1 MLAFIARRLI
11 YMISTLVLISFVGF
25 LIINLPPG
33 SYIDVFQAQRQLQG
47 THTAEAELEA
57 LKRRYGLDKP
67 VPVQYWIWVRG
78 FVRGDFGRSFEFNRE
93 VSELI
98 WERLG
103 FTVAIATG
111 SLLFIWLVAIP
122 IGIYTATHQYKLGD
136 NVATIVGMAGLSI
149 PDFML
154 ALVLMVVIQRLFGF
168 TVGGLFSREY
178 VDAPWSLAKVFD
190 LAKHLWVPIV
200 VVGTSGTAGLMR
212 IMRGNLLDI
221 LNMQYVQAARARGL
235 RETTV
240 VVKHA
245 VRNAIHPLIMLL
257 GMSLPTI
264 ISGSLIVSIV
274 LGLPTTG
281 PLYFNALR
289 QQDMYLA
296 GTFLMFLAFMLVLGN
311 FLADILLGLID
322 PRIRYE

>member
-1 MLAFIARRLI
+1 MLAFIARRLV
-11 YMISTLVLISFVGF
+11 YMVSTLVLISFVGF

-178 VDAPWSLAKVFD
+178 VDAPWSLAKVID
-190 LAKHLWVPIV
+190 LVKHLWVPIV

-235 RETTV
+235 REATV

>member
-1 MLAFIARRLI
+1 MLSFFGRRLI
-11 YMISTLVLISFVGF
+11 YMVTTLILISFIGF
-25 LIINLPPG
+25 FIINLPPG

-47 THTAEAELEA
+47 THTAEAELES
-57 LKRRYGLDKP
+57 LKRRYGLDRP
-67 VPVQYWIWVRG
+67 IYVQYLIWAKG
-78 FVRGDFGRSFEFNRE
+78 FVQGDFGRSFQYNRE
-93 VSELI
+93 VKELI

-111 SLLFIWLVAIP
+111 SLLFIWIVAIP
-122 IGIYTATHQYKLGD
+122 IGIYAATHQYKLGD
-136 NVATIVGMAGLSI
+136 NVATLLGMAGLSI

-154 ALVLMVVIQRLFGF
+154 ALVLMVVIQRLTGF

-178 VDAPWSLAKVFD
+178 VDAPWSFGKLID
-190 LAKHLWVPIV
+190 LFKHLWVPII

-235 RETTV
+235 REATV
-240 VVKHA
+240 IAKHA

-257 GMSLPTI
+257 GLSLPSI

-296 GTFLMFLAFMLVLGN
+296 GTFLIFLAFMLVLGN
-311 FLADILLGLID
+311 FIADILLGLID
-322 PRIRYE
+322 PRIRFE

>member
-1 MLAFIARRLI
+1 MLSYFARRLL
-11 YMISTLVLISFVGF
+11 YMLTTLVLVSFLGF
-25 LIINLPPG
+25 FIINLPPG
-33 SYIDVFQAQRQLQG
+33 SYIDVFQAQRQIQG
-47 THTAEAELEA
+47 THTAEAELES

-67 VPVQYWIWVRG
+67 IYVQYLIWAKG
-78 FVRGDFGRSFEFNRE
+78 FVRGDFGRSFEYNRE
-93 VSELI
+93 VRDLI

-103 FTVAIATG
+103 FTMTIASG

-136 NVATIVGMAGLSI
+136 NLATLVGMAGLSI

-154 ALVLMVVIQRLFGF
+154 ALVLMVVIQRVFGF

-178 VDAPWSLAKVFD
+178 VDAPWSFGKALD
-190 LAKHLWVPIV
+190 LLKHLWVPVV

-235 RETTV
+235 RESTV
-240 VVKHA
+240 VIKHA
-245 VRNAIHPLIMLL
+245 VRNALHPLIMLL
-257 GMSLPTI
+257 GLSLPSI
-264 ISGSLIVSIV
+264 ISGSLVVSIV

-296 GTFLMFLAFMLVLGN
+296 GTFLMFLAFMLVIGN

-322 PRIRYE
+322 PRIRFE

>member
-1 MLAFIARRLI
+1 MLAFIARRLV

-154 ALVLMVVIQRLFGF
+154 ALVLMVVIQRMFGF

-178 VDAPWSLAKVFD
+178 VDAPWSLAKVID
-190 LAKHLWVPIV
+190 LVKHLWVPIV

-235 RETTV
+235 REATV

>member
-1 MLAFIARRLI
+1 MFAYLLRRLV
-11 YMISTLVLISFVGF
+11 YMITTLILISFTGF
-25 LIINLPPG
+25 FIINLPPG

-57 LKRRYGLDKP
+57 LKRRYGLDRP
-67 VPVQYWIWVRG
+67 MYVQYLIWVRG
-78 FVRGDFGRSFEFNRE
+78 FVRGDFGRSFEYNRE

-111 SLLFIWLVAIP
+111 SLVFIWLVAIP
-122 IGIYTATHQYKLGD
+122 IGIYTATHQYSWGD
-136 NVATIVGMAGLSI
+136 NVATFVGMAGLSI

-154 ALVLMVVIQRLFGF
+154 ALVLMVVIQKVFGF

-178 VDAPWSLAKVFD
+178 IDAPWSVGKLVV
-190 LAKHLWVPIV
+190 LLKHLWVPVV

-235 RETTV
+235 REATV
-240 VVKHA
+240 VIKHP

-257 GMSLPTI
+257 GLSLPSI
-264 ISGSLIVSIV
+264 ISGSLVVSIV

-311 FLADILLGLID
+311 FLADMLLSLID
-322 PRIRYE
+322 PRIQYE

>member
-1 MLAFIARRLI
+1 MLAFIARRLV

-67 VPVQYWIWVRG
+67 VHIQYLIWVRG

-111 SLLFIWLVAIP
+111 SLLFIWIVAIP

-178 VDAPWSLAKVFD
+178 VDAPWSLAKVLD
-190 LAKHLWVPIV
+190 LVKHLWVPIV

-235 RETTV
+235 REATV

>member
-1 MLAFIARRLI
+1 MLAFIARRLV

-78 FVRGDFGRSFEFNRE
+78 FIRGDFGRSFEFNRE

-178 VDAPWSLAKVFD
+178 VDAPWSLAKVID
-190 LAKHLWVPIV
+190 LVKHLWVPIV

-235 RETTV
+235 REATV

>member
-1 MLAFIARRLI
+1 MLAFIARRLV

-235 RETTV
+235 REATV